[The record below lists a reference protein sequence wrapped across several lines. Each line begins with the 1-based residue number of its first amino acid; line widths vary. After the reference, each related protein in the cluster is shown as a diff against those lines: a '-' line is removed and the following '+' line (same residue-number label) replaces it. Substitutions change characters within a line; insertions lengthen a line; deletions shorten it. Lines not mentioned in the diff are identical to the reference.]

1 MITRCLHLAYNIRY
15 STNSHVPSPY
25 WAAVSPVLIPLSTC
39 NKAADALIEWFDPDE
54 LDKVVG
60 GERWWQVRGL
70 DGVDGEWITETE
82 YLSKSHA
89 PSPSGKKLSEEEQ
102 NILQME
108 HLDTVM
114 VSQPYSNHV
123 FISLIRKQSSTSTE
137 VATFGVLSVRLLP

>member
-1 MITRCLHLAYNIRY
+1 
-15 STNSHVPSPY
+15 
-25 WAAVSPVLIPLSTC
+25 
-39 NKAADALIEWFDPDE
+39 LIEWFDPDE

-82 YLSKSHA
+82 YLSKFHA